1 MQRNLL
7 ALIFAMLVAC
17 SHTDEGAQTTWT
29 SMSLPG
35 KSLELIDDT
44 ELQWFP
50 FSNEGTSSAKLGTK
64 GGPVAAPILYWRV
77 TGNTLQLSVFE
88 DAKVVEEL
96 SDPAIKGDVVSVTRK
111 SGVRARYILSRL

>member
-7 ALIFAMLVAC
+7 AIIFAMLLGC
-17 SHTDEGAQTTWT
+17 SHTDEGAQTSWT

-35 KSLELIDDT
+35 KALELIDDT

-50 FSNEGTSSAKLGTK
+50 FSSEGTSSATLGTK

-77 TGNTLQLSVFE
+77 TGNTLQLSVFA
-88 DAKVVEEL
+88 DAKIVEEL
-96 SDPAIKGDVVSVTRK
+96 SDPAIKGDVISVTRK

>member
-7 ALIFAMLVAC
+7 ALIFAMLLGC
-17 SHTDEGAQTTWT
+17 SHMDEGAQTTWT

-35 KSLELIDDT
+35 KALELIDDT

-50 FSNEGTSSAKLGTK
+50 FSSEGTSSAKLGTK

-77 TGNTLQLSVFE
+77 TGNTLQLSVFA
-88 DAKVVEEL
+88 DAKVIEEL
-96 SDPAIKGDVVSVTRK
+96 SDPAIKGDVISVTRK